1 MDTRDLIKL
10 DIISD
15 VACPWCY
22 VGKGYLDRAL
32 EARPD
37 HPFQIEWHP
46 YRLNPEMP
54 EGGIDRE
61 EYMRLKFGD
70 VDGIIRVHKPLLEHA
85 AKAGIAF
92 DLPAI
97 KRSPQSLDAH
107 RLIHWAGLEGRQT
120 PMVSALFRA
129 YWREGRDIGDR
140 AVLADIAGEVGLD
153 KAMIERLLASD
164 ADRAEIAARDAHARQ
179 RGVTGVPTFVLAQRH
194 VLQGAQP
201 TETWLEVIDEL
212 TALLKDQDQDRGGAE

>member
-1 MDTRDLIKL
+1 MIKL

-37 HPFQIEWHP
+37 HPFEIEWHP
-46 YRLNPEMP
+46 YQLNPDLPP
-54 EGGIDRE
+54 EGMDRMD
-61 EYMRLKFGD
+61 YMTAKFGSRENI
-70 VDGIIRVHKPLLEHA
+70 VRVHEPLLAHA
-85 AKAGIAF
+85 EKAGVSF

-97 KRSPQSLDAH
+97 QRAPNTLDAH

-120 PMVSALFRA
+120 PVVSALFRA

-140 AVLADIAGEVGLD
+140 AVLSDIAGEAGLD
-153 KAMIERLLASD
+153 RAMIARLLD
-164 ADRAEIAARDAHARQ
+164 GDGDRAEIAARVAHSRS
-179 RGVTGVPTFVLAQRH
+179 RGVNSVPTFIIANRH
-194 VLQGAQP
+194 AVQGAQP
-201 TETWLEVIDEL
+201 ADLWLGLIDDL
-212 TALLKDQDQDRGGAE
+212 AANGQGLQQ